1 MNKTIKR
8 LIITLVIFGL
18 ILIVASTIIRAE
30 DTNFSLDKTTLSVKL
45 NSNGYLYCNNKPP
58 EETVTW
64 TSSNPSV
71 ATVDNGTVKGVS
83 IGTATITATVAG
95 QTANCEVSVVYE
107 DLIIKGNDGF
117 STSSINLVLGEHP
130 SENLKATVKD
140 GKNENVNNATITWTS
155 SNPSVATV
163 DNTGKVTAVSAG
175 KTNITASVAGV
186 SKTREVNVIE
196 APTFTDFSNAKYEL
210 LFDTDTDLKISGVKP
225 KDDSKNIYYY
235 IITSNSTKP
244 NVAITTYGSIDTE
257 ISKEVEYLSVN
268 TEENYIYDDNI
279 DKYVELNQDLY
290 LWVIQDISLSDMYYD
305 SERKSCFTCYKIC
318 CRR

>member
-8 LIITLVIFGL
+8 LILTLVIFVLML
-18 ILIVASTIIRAE
+18 IGMSTIIKAE
-30 DTNFSLDKTTLSVKL
+30 DTSFSLDKTTLSVAL
-45 NSNGYLYCNNKPP
+45 NANGYLYYNNKPSG
-58 EETVTW
+58 ETVIW

-83 IGTATITATVAG
+83 IGTATITATVGG
-95 QTANCEVSVVYE
+95 QTATCEVSVVYY

-117 STSSINLVLGEHP
+117 SSTSINLVLGEHQ

-140 GKNENVNNATITWTS
+140 GKGENVNNATITWTS

-163 DNTGKVTAVSAG
+163 DNTGKVTAVSTG

-186 SKTREVNVIE
+186 SKTREVNVMA

-210 LFDTDTDLKISGVKP
+210 LFDINTDLKISGIKP
-225 KDDSKNIYYY
+225 KDDSKNYYY
-235 IITSNSTKP
+235 YVITSSNEKP
-244 NVAITTYGSIDTE
+244 SISFNKNGTINTE
-257 ISKEVEYLSVN
+257 TSKEVKRLSVN
-268 TEENYIYDDNI
+268 AKENYIYDLYYM

-290 LWVIQDISLSDMYYD
+290 LWVIQDIRLDNNYYD
-305 SERKSCFTCYKIC
+305 SERK
-318 CRR
+318 